1 MILSEPT
8 GYETPRP
15 TSAKEPCKVS
25 EGLVIYALTV
35 GGGTL
40 AIASLPGRDGDY
52 RGDMD
57 VFHEWKPGIVLSM
70 TTDEEMTSVGAPNLG
85 SDIQNM
91 ASRWCH
97 LPVQDFGTPNAE
109 VNAKWPEVSANV
121 RQALHGGGRVI
132 VHCRGGCGR
141 SGMVALRLMIECGE
155 ERFDALNRLR
165 ALRDCA
171 VETKGQLQWAF
182 SSDPAPDND
191 PAPPAKD

>member
-1 MILSEPT
+1 MS
-8 GYETPRP
+8 
-15 TSAKEPCKVS
+15 
-25 EGLVIYALTV
+25 GLVMYALPV

-40 AIASLPGRDGDY
+40 AIASLPGRGGDY

-57 VFHEWKPGIVLSM
+57 VFHEWKPGIVVTM
-70 TTDEEMTSVGAPNLG
+70 TTAEELAEVGGQNLG
-85 SDIQNM
+85 NDVQTM

-97 LPVQDFGTPNAE
+97 LPVRDFRAPGPEAE
-109 VNAKWPEVSANV
+109 AKWPEVSRNV
-121 RQALHGGGRVI
+121 RHALNGGGRVV

-155 ERFDALNRLR
+155 DRFEALNRLR

-182 SSDPAPDND
+182 AGKPDPDRDGEAETES
-191 PAPPAKD
+191 